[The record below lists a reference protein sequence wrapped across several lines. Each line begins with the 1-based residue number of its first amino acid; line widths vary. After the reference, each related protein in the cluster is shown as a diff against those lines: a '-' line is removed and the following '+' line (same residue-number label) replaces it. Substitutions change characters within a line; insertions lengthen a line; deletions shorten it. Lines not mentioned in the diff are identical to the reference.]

1 MYLSNKAHVP
11 SPQTAPVSGQSTGA
25 SGALPFFG
33 PSLNA
38 RNLVNSFD
46 QTRGIFW
53 SSMKPENGG
62 GCFTLP
68 LLHDMH
74 QLAGDLGRYHE
85 AMQSVGSAGPSYF
98 VSSSSIPGTYNLG
111 GDLALF
117 ADKIRRGERESIGE
131 YAHACI
137 DVVYANSKAFDLPII
152 TMALLQGDALGGG
165 LECAL
170 SYDLIVAERGSKL
183 GLPEP
188 LFNLFPGMGALS
200 FLTRK
205 IGSSKAEHLVQ
216 CGKTFLAEEMY
227 EMGVVNILAEPGQ
240 GVAAVHDFVEQKSR
254 RQNTAIAVQ
263 KARRRVAGITEAELR
278 DVVEIWADAAMELQ
292 PADLRMM
299 DRLSSR
305 QRRRLGARPEE
316 REAAAG

>member
-1 MYLSNKAHVP
+1 M
-11 SPQTAPVSGQSTGA
+11 
-25 SGALPFFG
+25 
-33 PSLNA
+33 
-38 RNLVNSFD
+38 R
-46 QTRGIFW
+46 
-53 SSMKPENGG
+53 PEDGG

-68 LLHDMH
+68 LLYDMR
-74 QLAGDLGRYHE
+74 QLASDLRRHHE
-85 AMQSVGSAGPSYF
+85 ASQALGLSCPSYF
-98 VSSSSIPGTYNLG
+98 VSSSAIPGTYNLG

-117 ADKIRRGERESIGE
+117 ADKIRQGERESIGQ

-152 TMALLQGDALGGG
+152 TLALLQGDALGGG

-170 SYDLIVAERGSKL
+170 SYDLIVAERGTKL

-205 IGSSKAEHLVQ
+205 IGRAAAEYLVQ
-216 CGKTFLAEEMY
+216 CGKTFLAEEMH
-227 EMGVVNILAEPGQ
+227 EMGVVDILADSGEGI
-240 GVAAVHDFVEQKSR
+240 AAVHTFVEVKSK
-254 RQNTAIAVQ
+254 RQNTARAVQ
-263 KARRRVAGITEAELR
+263 KARRRVAGITEIELR
-278 DVVEIWADAAMELQ
+278 DVVEIWADAAMELS

-305 QRRRLGARPEE
+305 QRRRLGIQPEHG
-316 REAAAG
+316 EAAAG

>member
-1 MYLSNKAHVP
+1 MFLSNKTHIPA
-11 SPQTAPVSGQSTGA
+11 PQANAGAGQPTTTV
-25 SGALPFFG
+25 LPFFG
-33 PSLNA
+33 PSLHSK
-38 RNLVNSFD
+38 NLVNFID
-46 QTRGIFW
+46 QARGIFW
-53 SSMKPENGG
+53 SSMKPEDGG
-62 GCFTLP
+62 ACFTFP

-74 QLAGDLGRYHE
+74 QLAGDLRRHHE
-85 AMQSVGSAGPSYF
+85 ALQALGSSGPSYF

-117 ADKIRRGERESIGE
+117 ADKIRRGERESIGQ

-137 DVVYANSKAFDLPII
+137 DVVWENSKAFDLPII

-170 SYDLIVAERGSKL
+170 SYDFIVAERGTKL

-205 IGSSKAEHLVQ
+205 IGRAAAEHLVQ
-216 CGKTFLAEEMY
+216 CGKTFLAEEMH
-227 EMGVVNILAEPGQ
+227 EMGVVDILAEPGE
-240 GVAAVHDFVEQKSR
+240 GVAAVHTFVGTKSK
-254 RQNTAIAVQ
+254 RQNTALAVQ
-263 KARRRVAGITEAELR
+263 RARRRIAGITESELR
-278 DVVEIWADAAMELQ
+278 DVVEIWADAAMELL

-305 QRRRLGARPEE
+305 QRRRLGIQPEH